1 MSEVRQVPRLL
12 MVLAGTLVIAGCA
25 ARPMMKPGPMPLRSG
40 PCGKPPST
48 RQAPIV
54 CIDDSARTLKVTPDP
69 VDAHDADESDRT
81 RKTPVKMQ
89 WFTTS
94 GTGDVRLEI
103 EPGCVAN
110 VKCHGNGHCTADTVP
125 VSGTQ
130 KRCKYDVWIEGGNHD
145 RLDPTIVI
153 DPCCG

>member
-25 ARPMMKPGPMPLRSG
+25 ARPMPEPSPMPLRGG
-40 PCGKPPST
+40 PCGKGPST
-48 RQAPIV
+48 KQTPIV
-54 CIDDSARTLKVTPDP
+54 CIDDSARTLKVSPDP
-69 VDAHDADESDRT
+69 INAHDAKEADRA
-81 RKTPVKMQ
+81 TPVTMQ
-89 WFTTS
+89 WFTAS
-94 GTGDVRLEI
+94 GSGDVRLEI

-110 VKCHGNGHCTADTVP
+110 VRCNGNGHCTAQTVS
-125 VSGTQ
+125 VSGSR
-130 KRCKYDVWIEGGNHD
+130 KECKYDVWIEGGNHD